1 MTTELD
7 ALYQEIILDH
17 YKNPHHKGLR
27 DPFEAEVHHVNP
39 TCGDEV
45 TLRVHVSEGV
55 VEDVSYDAL
64 GCSISQASA
73 SVLTDLVIGKPV
85 DEAMAIHEEFLT
97 LMQGKGQV
105 VPDEERL
112 EDGIAFAGV
121 AKFPA
126 RVKCAL
132 LSWMAWKDATRRPS
146 PRDLRRPP
154 MTDYSDLPDVPETQS
169 AGGGGT
175 ATVSID
181 DVTEAMKDVVDPELG
196 INVVDLGLVYGIHLD
211 DDTNAV
217 IDMTLTSAA
226 CPLTDVIQDQTNQA
240 LEGLVND
247 VLINWVWMPP
257 WGPDKI
263 TDDGRDQLRALGFN
277 VWPP

>member
-1 MTTELD
+1 MSTDLD

-27 DPFEAEVHHVNP
+27 DPYEAEVHHVNP

-45 TLRVHVSEGV
+45 TLRVHLSEGPDGQL

-73 SVLTDLVIGKPV
+73 SVLHDLVVGKPV

-97 LMQGKGQV
+97 LMQGKGAV
-105 VPDEERL
+105 EPDEETL

-132 LSWMAWKDATRRPS
+132 LSWMAWKDATAQAQ
-146 PRDLRRPP
+146 
-154 MTDYSDLPDVPETQS
+154 TEGET
-169 AGGGGT
+169 
-175 ATVSID
+175 
-181 DVTEAMKDVVDPELG
+181 
-196 INVVDLGLVYGIHLD
+196 
-211 DDTNAV
+211 
-217 IDMTLTSAA
+217 
-226 CPLTDVIQDQTNQA
+226 
-240 LEGLVND
+240 
-247 VLINWVWMPP
+247 
-257 WGPDKI
+257 
-263 TDDGRDQLRALGFN
+263 R
-277 VWPP
+277 